1 MIEKKIKKVIKETKE
16 QKEKI
21 LIEENLVKTRIFA
34 IVESKE
40 VIDNFEFLPEG
51 KKMKIA
57 KNLISI
63 GLSAEDITKVTG
75 LTMSQIENLMLEK

>member
-21 LIEENLVKTRIFA
+21 LIEENLVKTRIFT
-34 IVESKE
+34 IIESIA

-51 KKMKIA
+51 K
-57 KNLISI
+57 
-63 GLSAEDITKVTG
+63 
-75 LTMSQIENLMLEK
+75 